1 MLHRINNDSL
11 WLNRFFIPGVGIPVS
26 SCRRDTSVSRAETKN
41 TRSLA
46 SRLSA
51 TWSSSD
57 KNWILLSKCC
67 CFTWSKQTI
76 DDNDFFIHSY
86 IHIYFQECVCI
97 CVCSVSYFPERICI
111 HTQEY
116 VGSKTCINF
125 EEWILVPY
133 LYLPHFLTHPIDSA
147 EQRRWVW
154 KAESSLCGKS
164 SSPGNKS
171 QVIFSMVSSTS

>member
-86 IHIYFQECVCI
+86 IYIFPGMCVYLCLFGLLF
-97 CVCSVSYFPERICI
+97 SWKDMYTYSRICRFKNMHQFWRMNSGTLSI
-111 HTQEY
+111 
-116 VGSKTCINF
+116 S
-125 EEWILVPY
+125 
-133 LYLPHFLTHPIDSA
+133 
-147 EQRRWVW
+147 
-154 KAESSLCGKS
+154 SSLSDTSHRFCRTKTLGLESRELTLWK
-164 SSPGNKS
+164 KF
-171 QVIFSMVSSTS
+171 FSW